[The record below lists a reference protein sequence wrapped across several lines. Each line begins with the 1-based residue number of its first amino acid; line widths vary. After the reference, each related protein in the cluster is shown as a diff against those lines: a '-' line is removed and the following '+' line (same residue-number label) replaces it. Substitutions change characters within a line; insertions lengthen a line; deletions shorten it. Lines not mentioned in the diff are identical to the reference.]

1 MNANFGSFRRNAWS
15 VSRGNIRRG
24 CYRTLPCRGCEPV
37 LVGWCTT
44 DPRLLLSSHS
54 AIPRSQIFSH
64 HSAYCFRCAYLAEV
78 QLFVD
83 SVGWLEHGFIAGFNV
98 TVPTFVQVS
107 GLEGWLDVMDST
119 IDSDGVG
126 RTPIP
131 MNNPAA
137 SLFYV
142 LFILLGS
149 FFMLNV
155 FIGVVVDTFNT
166 SKAKVLTK
174 MTEQQIIWTTSMHEA
189 LAKRPRFTG
198 FSGQKGLQLRLYE
211 IVTSGWLVAF

>member
-1 MNANFGSFRRNAWS
+1 MVHDRSEIAAEFTQRDPSFTNIFSS
-15 VSRGNIRRG
+15 VSLLFQV
-24 CYRTLPCRGCEPV
+24 CLPC
-37 LVGWCTT
+37 
-44 DPRLLLSSHS
+44 
-54 AIPRSQIFSH
+54 AK
-64 HSAYCFRCAYLAEV
+64 V
-78 QLFVD
+78 QLFVV

-107 GLEGWLDVMDST
+107 SLEGWLDVMDST

-126 RTPIP
+126 RTSIP

-142 LFILLGS
+142 LFILLGN

-166 SKAKVLTK
+166 SKAKVLKK
-174 MTEQQIIWTTSMHEA
+174 MTEQQIIWTMSMHEA

-211 IVTSGWLVAF
+211 IVTSGWLVVF